1 MKLNTKIVKTYLIN
15 SAVVFILVVIT
26 IILVTNYLI
35 KTEIDEQLESSR
47 NIIISNLKDGIDVNF
62 PPLIQIT
69 GTNEK
74 AGSKF
79 IIKDTTVY
87 SPSEKENEPYREL
100 SSIENVNGKNY
111 KIVIRTSL
119 VEKEDLFASI
129 AIILSF
135 LSGALILI
143 LIILNQKTTRDILK
157 PFYYNLNQL
166 NKFSIKNSENLD
178 LQISKI
184 DEFSELNTA
193 LLELTKKAKKEYKL
207 LKEFTED
214 VNHELQ
220 TPIAVIKSK
229 LELLL
234 QNEKL
239 DESTLNTIQII
250 HKNIDRLTKTNK
262 SIVLLS
268 KLENKNFFESK
279 NISLREELLKV
290 LENYKDFAASKNI
303 IIESEMHSGLDINM
317 NEQLL
322 NILLSNLI
330 SNSIRHNIENGKVE
344 IILHDNEVTIRNSG
358 KEKIKNPEKIF
369 ERFFKQSKNMDSLG
383 LGLAIVKKI
392 CELYNINVDYFFDAG
407 KHNFQLVFP
416 QN

>member
-1 MKLNTKIVKTYLIN
+1 MKLNTKIAKTYLIN

-26 IILVTNYLI
+26 IFLVTNYLI
-35 KTEIDEQLESSR
+35 KTEIDEQLESSK
-47 NIIISNLKDGIDVNF
+47 NIIISNLKEGIDVNF
-62 PPLIQIT
+62 PPLIRIT
-69 GTNEK
+69 ETNEK
-74 AGSKF
+74 ADNKS
-79 IIKDTTVY
+79 IIKDTTIY
-87 SPSEKENEPYREL
+87 SSSEEENEPYREL

-111 KIVIRTSL
+111 KIIIRTSL

-135 LSGALILI
+135 LLGALILI

-166 NKFSIKNSENLD
+166 NKFSLRNSENLN
-178 LQISKI
+178 LQKSKI
-184 DEFSELNTA
+184 DEFTELNNA
-193 LLELTKKAKKEYKL
+193 LIDLTKKARTEYNL

-239 DESTLNTIQII
+239 DEPTLNTIQII

-268 KLENKNFFESK
+268 KLENKNFFDSK
-279 NISLREELLKV
+279 KVNVKNELLKV
-290 LENYKDFAASKNI
+290 LDNYNDFASSKNI
-303 IIESEMHSGLDINM
+303 LIECDLNSEIEINT

-330 SNSIRHNIENGKVE
+330 SNSIKHNFENGEVVITLINNELIIRNTGKE
-344 IILHDNEVTIRNSG
+344 IIQNNEQ
-358 KEKIKNPEKIF
+358 IF
-369 ERFFKQSKNMDSLG
+369 DRFFKHSKSMDSLG

-392 CELYNINVDYFFDAG
+392 CELYSFQVRYSFLDEM
-407 KHNFQLVFP
+407 HNFKIIFS
-416 QN
+416 